1 MRANLRTGRWLRGL
15 ALVLALAGL
24 SGSPARADQ
33 YDPSYKL
40 ELSNV
45 TAKVG
50 EHAVLTAK
58 MRMQNGLRLLPSYNS
73 RIIKL
78 SALDESVKFD
88 REVVR
93 GRVEDDSLVFNIGL
107 TPTRVGQHPINGLFR
122 VGYARDTYTMRMVSI
137 PLITTV
143 TATE

>member
-1 MRANLRTGRWLRGL
+1 MQANLGPAKWLRGL

-24 SGSPARADQ
+24 AGSPSRADQ
-33 YDPSYKL
+33 YDASYKL
-40 ELSNV
+40 EVGSV

-58 MRMQNGLRLLPSYNS
+58 MRMQDGLRFLPSYNS
-73 RIIKL
+73 RVIKL
-78 SALDESVKFD
+78 SALEESVKFD

-93 GRVEDDSLVFNIGL
+93 GRIEDDSLVFNIGL
-107 TPTRVGQHPINGLFR
+107 TPTKPGQHPINGLFR
-122 VGYARDTYTMRMVSI
+122 VGYARDSDVMRMVSI
-137 PLITTV
+137 PLMTTV

>member
-24 SGSPARADQ
+24 SGSPSRADQ

-50 EHAVLTAK
+50 EHAVLTAR
-58 MRMQNGLRLLPSYNS
+58 MRMQDGLRFLPSYNS

-107 TPTRVGQHPINGLFR
+107 TPTKAGQHPINGLFR
-122 VGYARDTYTMRMVSI
+122 VGYARDTDTMRMVSI